1 MILLNK
7 WKIGEF
13 IAVFTLNVENRVVTG
28 NGGIVFFIG
37 FDGDIGFTT
46 R

>member
-7 WKIGEF
+7 WEIGKL
-13 IAVFTLNVENRVVTG
+13 IAIFSLNVENRVVTG
-28 NGGIVFFIG
+28 NGGIVLIIR
-37 FDGDIGFTT
+37 FDGDIRFTT